1 MCLYEWRVSP
11 GPTRVGTFSTNYTKL
26 DSFIIQSPDGEVAG
40 RVLVDGGHVVEEIV
54 HLNPETRT

>member
-1 MCLYEWRVSP
+1 MGAFP
-11 GPTRVGTFSTNYTKL
+11 TNYTKP
-26 DSFIIQSPDGEVAG
+26 DSFIIQSPDGEVGG